1 MTNLFT
7 TPLGPGL
14 VLLLG
19 ALVLTLIRR
28 RLPRSL
34 PLVMALLTVIGA
46 GGLLLWMVLS
56 GQPNQL
62 AWAWDPVTLPGG
74 AWLWQI
80 DNWSWLAASLLL
92 LLGAVSI
99 LVAWEEPRGAGSA
112 PTLATTLV
120 LMAAASFFLFSANL
134 LTLAASW
141 IVLDVALGL
150 RITAE
155 EGGKVGARAWGLNS
169 LGAWL
174 LLAALL
180 FAGPAGA
187 EQPLS
192 AETAPLSV
200 LALLLAA
207 LLRCGAYP
215 LHIWLLPQQQR
226 SRSGMIA
233 IHLIAPLT
241 GLWLLGQVHSL
252 AGSTYGSQPAWAA
265 VGVLGMLGSGLAAW
279 LTEEEGPRGAW
290 VAINRVSLTVL
301 AAALAAPEG
310 PSAIAWPL
318 TLLTLGVGSLVVG
331 QAISRRWGWRQPVML
346 AVLALIGLPGTPGF
360 PARLV
365 LAHLTT
371 LTFAF
376 LPLWVLALL
385 AETLL
390 VAALLPPLFRRTQ
403 PSPQPVALGAAAR
416 LLIAAVL
423 LAVPLL
429 IWGLQPPF
437 LASFAG
443 WPVEGP
449 IYQPLLVQLQQASPV
464 VWISLLL
471 PWAAGALL
479 AWGRGRLLA
488 GLPGGQEVVSGVV
501 SLEWGYEALRW
512 AVERTADLLRGLGAV
527 LEGEGYLGWLGLAAL
542 LGWLLWNL

>member
-14 VLLLG
+14 VLMLG

-56 GQPNQL
+56 GQPSQL

-74 AWLWQI
+74 AWLWRI
-80 DNWSWLAASLLL
+80 DSWSWLAASLLL
-92 LLGAVSI
+92 LLGVVAI
-99 LVAWEEPRGAGSA
+99 LVAWEEPRAGRA
-112 PTLATTLV
+112 PTLATTLL
-120 LMAAASFFLFSANL
+120 LMAAASFFFFSANL

-169 LGAWL
+169 LGTWL

-187 EQPLS
+187 QQPLS

-226 SRSGMIA
+226 SRSGLIA
-233 IHLIAPLT
+233 MHLIAPLT

-252 AGSTYGSQPAWAA
+252 AGSTYRSQPAWAA

-290 VAINRVSLTVL
+290 VAINRVSLIVL
-301 AAALAAPEG
+301 AAALAAPES

-331 QAISRRWGWRQPVML
+331 QAISQRWGWRQPVVL

-360 PARLV
+360 PARFAV
-365 LAHLTT
+365 AHLTT

-390 VAALLPPLFRRTQ
+390 VAALLPALFQRTQ

-443 WPVEGP
+443 WSVEGP

-479 AWGRGRLLA
+479 AWGRERLLA
-488 GLPGGQEVVSGVV
+488 GLSGGQEVVSRVV
-501 SLEWGYEALRW
+501 SLEWGYGALRW

-527 LEGEGYLGWLGLAAL
+527 VEGEGYLGWLGLAAL

>member
-180 FAGPAGA
+180 FAGPTGA

-301 AAALAAPEG
+301 AATLAAPEG

-443 WPVEGP
+443 RPVEGL

>member
-19 ALVLTLIRR
+19 ALVLALIRR

-155 EGGKVGARAWGLNS
+155 EGGKGGARAWGLNS

-252 AGSTYGSQPAWAA
+252 AGSTYRSQPAWAA

-301 AAALAAPEG
+301 AATLAAPEG